1 MRLFFLSKRKSAKEL
16 AGKKALIFSYGSGL
30 AASMFSISLS
40 QDASPGSALHRIQ
53 ASAAAAIE
61 RLNQRIKL
69 TPEEFSKRLSE
80 REEAY
85 MKAPF
90 TPKED
95 LDVLYP
101 GTYYLNEVDKEWRR
115 SYSRK
120 PLNEVSSKI
129 PPASGLQSMHIN
141 AGRV

>member
-1 MRLFFLSKRKSAKEL
+1 
-16 AGKKALIFSYGSGL
+16 
-30 AASMFSISLS
+30 MFSISLS
-40 QDASPGSALHRIQ
+40 EDASPGSALHRIQ
-53 ASAAAAIE
+53 ASAAASID

-69 TPEEFSKRLSE
+69 TPEEFSKRLLE